1 MAAGAAKLI
10 NVCANVQPGE
20 EALIVTDM
28 AQDFDLAMALS
39 TALSAAGAKPM
50 IMLTSVMKTDSGE
63 PPAAVAAAMRTSPVI
78 FTPVSVSITHTD
90 AVANACAAGAR
101 IVAMTQ
107 WTSDMMI
114 SGGIEADFAAI
125 EPDVMKVAKIWDEGS
140 QVHVS
145 TRAGTDLTLDISGR
159 LGSPHAKTG
168 IVRSGHF
175 HPVPDIESPVSPVT
189 SEGII
194 VCDASIPYLGIGV
207 PDAPVTLE
215 VKGGRV
221 VGISG
226 GRDAKTVKSSWE
238 SLNDPNVYN
247 VAELGLGMNP
257 HCKLIG
263 IMLEDEGVASTCH
276 IGVGTSNTLGGTV
289 KAKCHYDFVMHDPTI
304 TVDGKILMQA
314 GNLILP
320 E

>member
-226 GRDAKTVKSSWE
+226 GRDAETVKSSWE